1 MANRSVRYTYRDY
14 MNLPESEEKR
24 YELID
29 GELYMVP
36 SPTPMHQDLLQNL
49 YRILDVFVRG
59 QDLGKV
65 YLAPLDVVLS
75 EEDVLQPD
83 ILYISTN
90 REGIITERNIRGAP
104 DLVVEVLSPGTADR
118 DRTLKRARYLKY
130 GVREY
135 WMVDPQARTIEVL
148 KAGQTEFESVRVYPE
163 GTTATSPV
171 LENLAVSVDAVF
183 S

>member
-14 MNLPESEEKR
+14 INLPESEEKR

-29 GELYMVP
+29 GELYMAP
-36 SPTPMHQDLLQNL
+36 APTPAHQIIVGRLFRVL
-49 YRILDVFVRG
+49 IEFVEAH
-59 QDLGKV
+59 DLGSV
-65 YLAPLDVVLS
+65 IFSPLDVVLS

-83 ILYISTN
+83 VIYVSTD

-104 DLVVEVLSPGTADR
+104 DLVIEVLSPGTADR
-118 DRTLKRARYLKY
+118 DRTIKRARYLKF

-148 KAGQTEFESVRVYPE
+148 KAGQTEFESVRVYPG

-171 LENLAVSVDAVF
+171 LEGLRVSVDAVF